1 MSSRL
6 IDVDMQQNTD
16 SPWRFLFARTR
27 THAHTQHASPLQ
39 LHPIAPNTFTN
50 DISPQVPCHLLVTF
64 YHHLFSH
71 FDISSCAA
79 RTLSFSSSV
88 TDCFSLNLPTFQRR
102 HTAPRDAIGWM
113 SSKGVAW
120 LASTN
125 SDVTSGSVIGS
136 SQDSVHLRAQ
146 QRFWLVLFCVTRPLS
161 ACVTPKK
168 HFGKIKLIIIIT
180 IIKGNAYVVFHSIIN
195 K

>member
-1 MSSRL
+1 MFYRIVTL
-6 IDVDMQQNTD
+6 IDVKQAHRCGHAAKHRLAMAL
-16 SPWRFLFARTR
+16 PVRAHAHARTR
-27 THAHTQHASPLQ
+27 TARITSAAAS
-39 LHPIAPNTFTN
+39 HRSKHIYH
-50 DISPQVPCHLLVTF
+50 DISPQVPCHLPVTF

-102 HTAPRDAIGWM
+102 HTAPRDAIGWK
-113 SSKGVAW
+113 SSKGVTW

-136 SQDSVHLRAQ
+136 FAG
-146 QRFWLVLFCVTRPLS
+146 FC
-161 ACVTPKK
+161 A
-168 HFGKIKLIIIIT
+168 F
-180 IIKGNAYVVFHSIIN
+180 
-195 K
+195 

>member
-1 MSSRL
+1 MFYRIVTR
-6 IDVDMQQNTD
+6 IDVKQAHRCEHAAKHRLAMAL
-16 SPWRFLFARTR
+16 PVRA
-27 THAHTQHASPLQ
+27 HAHTQHASPLQ

-102 HTAPRDAIGWM
+102 HTAPRDAIGWR
-113 SSKGVAW
+113 SSKGVTW

-125 SDVTSGSVIGS
+125 SDVTLGSVIGS
-136 SQDSVHLRAQ
+136 FAG
-146 QRFWLVLFCVTRPLS
+146 FC
-161 ACVTPKK
+161 A
-168 HFGKIKLIIIIT
+168 F
-180 IIKGNAYVVFHSIIN
+180 
-195 K
+195 